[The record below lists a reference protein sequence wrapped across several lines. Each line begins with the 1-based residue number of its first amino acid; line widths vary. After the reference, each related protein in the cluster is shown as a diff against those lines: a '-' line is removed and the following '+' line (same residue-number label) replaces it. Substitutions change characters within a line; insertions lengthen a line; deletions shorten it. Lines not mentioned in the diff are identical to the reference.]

1 MTVLQKGAGGR
12 IAAAETSAG
21 EATMEVQEPE
31 IKIGESYLVAQ
42 DITVDGLLAFR
53 KGERVVVVRE
63 EPKAGNPAF
72 RYVVHSKR
80 MEQHYYLR
88 QNNLSPVQATPPA
101 PVAQVPSPAAA
112 SPPASTPYC
121 QHCGKPTE
129 GKRFCQ
135 YCGKPNVSPVQVP
148 TGYPASSKYRSA
160 KRPRVDLPP
169 LSPPRAG
176 KGLPR
181 IPQTITVLVLVG
193 GVLAVI
199 VGATLMYVGW
209 HMGATYRQDRNR
221 WVQQGGGPSDFDG
234 FAVNDSFYRQNQN
247 GNMLMGFSGFILF
260 VGLGLSGVGTFG
272 LVSNTLSETTNSKK
286 CPFCKE
292 QVPLQATR
300 CSHCGAD
307 LGEKATP
314 PSQAMPIQSS
324 PPKTEVEE
332 KDRSGP
338 EKICPYC
345 AEPIRLEAVKC
356 RHCGSDLTQEKSP
369 G

>member
-1 MTVLQKGAGGR
+1 
-12 IAAAETSAG
+12 
-21 EATMEVQEPE
+21 MEVQEPE
-31 IKIGESYLVAQ
+31 IKMGEYYLVAQ

-63 EPKAGNPAF
+63 EPQAGNPAF

-88 QNNLSPVQATPPA
+88 QNDLSPVQATPPA

-135 YCGKPNVSPVQVP
+135 YCGEPNVSPVQVP
-148 TGYPASSKYRSA
+148 TGYPASSQYRSP
-160 KRPRVDLPP
+160 KRPGVGPPP
-169 LSPPRAG
+169 LPPPRAG

-181 IPQTITVLVLVG
+181 AGKGLPKIPQTIAVLVLVG
-193 GVLAVI
+193 GVLVLI

-209 HMGATYRQDRNR
+209 HMGATYRQDRNL
-221 WVQQGGGPSDFDG
+221 WVQQGGDPSEYPG
-234 FAVNDSFYRQNQN
+234 FTVNDSSYRQNEN
-247 GNMLMGFSGFILF
+247 GNTLMGFSGFILF
-260 VGLGLSGVGTFG
+260 VGLSLSGVGIFG
-272 LVSNTLSETTNSKK
+272 LVSASLSETINSKK

-314 PSQAMPIQSS
+314 LSQAMPIQSG

-345 AEPIRLEAVKC
+345 AEPIRLEAIKC